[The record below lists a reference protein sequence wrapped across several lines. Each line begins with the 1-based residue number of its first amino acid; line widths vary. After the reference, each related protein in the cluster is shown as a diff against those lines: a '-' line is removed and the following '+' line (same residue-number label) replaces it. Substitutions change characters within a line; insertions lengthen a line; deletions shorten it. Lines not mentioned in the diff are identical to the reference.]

1 MRFKLF
7 YLLFIVCCIIYP
19 HKVIAGPV
27 SFRHVISL
35 LMLGVCIYEGF
46 RSDKYLYL
54 YYAFVLFFGI
64 SSIATGFIGD
74 FVRGFFGTYISM
86 IAAYGA
92 TYLLIKKY
100 DGTSF
105 LVWTF
110 VCIGLLNAFVT
121 IGQFFDLA
129 IVDNLR
135 SFFRIEYDEKYVDLV
150 NNTESGDFALPGLLN
165 SLDNGY
171 FLSATALLVL
181 YNKNSNIY
189 INLILWIV
197 IMGASFLAQERA
209 GFMLAIAFSAFI
221 VGEYFFT
228 QKKAIGYIAFIIILI
243 ICASVIYSYMDDIL
257 SSELRYSKGFEGDNR
272 SEYRALTWQYV
283 LNNPMGGFY
292 AYDAQ
297 GLSHPH
303 IFFLNAFLFGGFL
316 GGLCLIGLLLL
327 QIIRIIPYL
336 FHNSGSDMAKWA
348 FIWGL
353 MYIDYTLNAMAHNP
367 SIAQGVMQFFIWW
380 GAFVASAELNEEEQ
394 SFELLEN
401 NVVEE

>member
-1 MRFKLF
+1 MRFKLL
-7 YLLFIVCCIIYP
+7 YLLFVVCCIIYP
-19 HKVIAGPV
+19 HNVIAGPV
-27 SFRHVISL
+27 SYRHVISL
-35 LMLGVCIYEGF
+35 LMLMVCVYEGF

-54 YYAFVLFFGI
+54 YYVFVLFFGI
-64 SSIATGFIGD
+64 SSAATGFGGD
-74 FVRGFFGTYISM
+74 FVRSFFGTYISM
-86 IAAYGA
+86 IAAYAA

-100 DGTSF
+100 AGISF
-105 LVWTF
+105 LVWTI
-110 VCIGLLNAFVT
+110 VCIGLLNAIVT
-121 IGQFFDLA
+121 IGQFFDWA
-129 IVDNLR
+129 IVDKLY
-135 SFFRIEYDEKYVDLV
+135 SFFRIELDNKYIDLAD
-150 NNTESGDFALPGLLN
+150 NSESGGLALPGLLR

-181 YNKNSNIY
+181 YNKNSNLY
-189 INLILWIV
+189 INFILWII

-209 GFMLAIAFSAFI
+209 GFMLAIVFSAFI
-221 VGEYFFT
+221 VGEYYFT
-228 QKKAIGYIAFIIILI
+228 QKKAIGYIALVIILI

-272 SEYRALTWQYV
+272 NEYRTLTWNYV
-283 LNNPMGGFY
+283 LYNPMGGFFD
-292 AYDAQ
+292 YDAK

-316 GGLCLIGLLLL
+316 GGLCLIVLLLL

-353 MYIDYTLNAMAHNP
+353 MYIDYTLNAMVHNP

-394 SFELLEN
+394 SFELLDN
-401 NVVEE
+401 NVIEE